1 MPGAWGGRAAS
12 SLATPG
18 AADRYGQG
26 VRLEPSRDRD
36 QPPMH
41 RIDGEQEL
49 LQRDHAEDWRGARL
63 PEYHDRGPRALADP
77 DQRPRNRRSDLA
89 PVGPLEGPLLLRR
102 HAELLEHVPRY
113 PRVRGTGVDQ
123 CLHRLEAL
131 AGTVPDLDSNSEE
144 IGRASCRERV

>member
-18 AADRYGQG
+18 AADGYGRG
-26 VRLEPSRDRD
+26 VRLQPPRDRD

-77 DQRPRNRRSDLA
+77 DQRPRNRISDLA
-89 PVGPLEGPLLLRR
+89 PVGQLERPLLLRR
-102 HAELLEHVPRY
+102 H
-113 PRVRGTGVDQ
+113 
-123 CLHRLEAL
+123 
-131 AGTVPDLDSNSEE
+131 E
-144 IGRASCRERV
+144 IGRAHV